1 MNQNVFFDYDVKE
14 HVAIIQ
20 TDSSFYNETWFQQL
34 IRLLND
40 KTNEVV
46 SNPSGLIKAPWW
58 AFLSTRKE
66 IGAILK
72 SSKIKYTVSD
82 FANTHILKSK
92 MHEDT
97 YTKLLPCQELT
108 FEEIENKLISNGWDW
123 TLRPLTSHQFRNIQK
138 IIKYYA
144 SATFSVPGAG
154 KTTEALAYFY
164 LKSNHNSKLLVV
176 CPKNAFISWD
186 EQLSIC
192 IKNTEEIFIRLRGG
206 SDNIEQ
212 LFNSPNRFYIITY
225 QQFARVPDIIA
236 NYLYENDT
244 FVFLDESHRIK
255 SGRGKITADS
265 ILKISHLPIGKLVM
279 SGTPMPQS
287 SDDLIPQYEFL
298 YPEIKVSSENVI
310 ERIQPIFV
318 RTTKEELNLPV
329 VKRYKIDIPF
339 NPVQKQLYTLMKYEV
354 ARQAEHTLSA
364 STRSAF
370 RQLGKSVI
378 RLIEVVSNPSLLLK
392 DLTFLD
398 HSLLSEVLN
407 EGSSQKLLFACERA
421 RQLAKNNKKCI
432 IWTTFRENVE
442 TIAERLS
449 DLQAVYI
456 HGGID
461 TGDDFDEST
470 REGRIKKFKEDDNCF
485 VLVANP
491 AAASESISL
500 HMACHHAIYVDRTY
514 NAAHYLQSEDRIH
527 RLGLKPDQSPTIEI
541 LICPESIDEN
551 IQDRLQIKVERMA
564 NALNDKSLTIETIP
578 YDIGDDPEQESSDID
593 YDDVK
598 SLLSWLRNK

>member
-1 MNQNVFFDYDVKE
+1 MNPSVFIDYDIKD
-14 HVAIIQ
+14 HVAIIK
-20 TDSSFYNETWFQQL
+20 TDSEFYNDTWFQL
-34 IRLLND
+34 ITRLLND
-40 KTNEVV
+40 KSNEVI
-46 SNPSGLIKAPWW
+46 SNPSGLIRVPWW

-66 IGAILK
+66 IGSILK
-72 SSKIKYTVSD
+72 SSIINYTISEI
-82 FANTHILKSK
+82 ANIHINKSK
-92 MHEDT
+92 KHEEA
-97 YTKLLPCQELT
+97 YTKFLPEQELT
-108 FEEIENKLISNGWDW
+108 FQDIENRLIENGWDW
-123 TLRPLTSHQFRNIQK
+123 ALRPLTSNQFRNIQK

-144 SATFSVPGAG
+144 CATFSVPGAG

-164 LKSNHNSKLLVV
+164 LKANHDSKLLVV

-192 IKNTEEIFIRLRGG
+192 IKSNSESFIRLRGG
-206 SDNIEQ
+206 SENIKL
-212 LFNSPNRFYIITY
+212 LFNSSNRFFIITY
-225 QQFARVPDIIA
+225 QQFARVPDVIA
-236 NYLYENDT
+236 SYLYDNES

-265 ILKISHLPIGKLVM
+265 ILKISHLPIGKLIM

-287 SDDLIPQYEFL
+287 PDDLIPQYEFL

-318 RTTKEELNLPV
+318 RTTKEELNLPIV
-329 VKRYKIDIPF
+329 NRFTISIPF
-339 NPVQKQLYTLMKYEV
+339 NPIQKQLYTLMKYEV
-354 ARQAEHTLSA
+354 ARLAETTLSA
-364 STRSAF
+364 STRSAY
-370 RQLGKSVI
+370 RHLGKSVI

-398 HSLLSEVLN
+398 QSLLSEVLN
-407 EGSSQKLLFACERA
+407 EGSSPKLLFACERA

-461 TGDDFDEST
+461 TGDDFDDST

-500 HMACHHAIYVDRTY
+500 HTICHHAIYIDRTY

-541 LICPESIDEN
+541 LICPDSIDEN
-551 IQDRLQIKVERMA
+551 IQDRLIIKVERMA
-564 NALNDKSLTIETIP
+564 QALNDKSLTIETIP

>member
-1 MNQNVFFDYDVKE
+1 MNENVFFDYDLKD
-14 HVAIIQ
+14 HRAIIKA
-20 TDSSFYNETWFQQL
+20 DSSFYNKTWYQQI

-40 KTNEVV
+40 KTNDVI
-46 SNPSGLIKAPWW
+46 SNPSGLTKVPWW
-58 AFLSTRKE
+58 AFLSTRKD
-66 IGAILK
+66 IGAILR
-72 SSKIKYTVSD
+72 SHKISYSVSE
-82 FANTHILKSK
+82 FANAHILKSK
-92 MHEDT
+92 KHEDT
-97 YTKLLPCQELT
+97 YANKLPTQELSNL
-108 FEEIENKLISNGWDW
+108 EIEKQLILNGWNW
-123 TLRPLTSHQFRNIQK
+123 TLRPLTSHQLRNVQK
-138 IIKYYA
+138 IHKYYA
-144 SATFSVPGAG
+144 GATFSVPGSG

-164 LKSNHNSKLLVV
+164 LKSNKDSKLLVV
-176 CPKNAFISWD
+176 CPKNGFISWD
-186 EQLSIC
+186 EQLTIC
-192 IKNTEEIFIRLRGG
+192 IKNHEEGFIRLREG
-206 SDNIEQ
+206 SDNIK
-212 LFNSPNRFYIITY
+212 LLLDKPNRFFIITY

-236 NYLYENDT
+236 NFLYENDT

-265 ILKISHLPIGKLVM
+265 ILKISHLPIGKLIM

-318 RTTKEELNLPV
+318 RTTKEELNLPP
-329 VKRYKIDIPF
+329 VKRYTIEIPF
-339 NPVQKQLYTLMKYEV
+339 NPVQKQLYSLMKYEV
-354 ARQAEHTLSA
+354 ARQAEQTLNA

-378 RLIEVVSNPSLLLK
+378 RLIEVVSNPCLLLK

-407 EGSSQKLLFACERA
+407 EGSSPKLLYACERA

-461 TGDDFDEST
+461 TGDDFDDST
-470 REGRIKKFKEDDNCF
+470 REGRIKKFKEDNNCF

-500 HMACHHAIYVDRTY
+500 HVICQHAIYVDRTY

-551 IQDRLQIKVERMA
+551 IQYRLELKVERMA

-593 YDDVK
+593 SDDVK
-598 SLLSWLRNK
+598 SLLEWLRRK